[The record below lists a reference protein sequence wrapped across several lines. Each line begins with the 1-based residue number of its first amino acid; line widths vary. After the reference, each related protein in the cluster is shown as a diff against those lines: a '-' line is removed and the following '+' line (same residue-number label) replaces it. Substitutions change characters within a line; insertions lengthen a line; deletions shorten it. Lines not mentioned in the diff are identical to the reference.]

1 MVREMDILLELLQVA
16 LGTRED
22 FSQNPT
28 EAQWEAIYKEAR
40 RHCVVGVCLQAL
52 QKDDGQW
59 GLTRGLPLD
68 LKLKWIG
75 KGEKIA
81 EENKLLDQQ
90 CCQLSQKL
98 TDSGYWNCI
107 LKGQGMALL
116 YPTPEWRESGDID
129 IWVSGNRDDLVAMT
143 RRVSGKKTDV
153 TYHHTAFHVFPD
165 TEVEL
170 HFTPSWM
177 FNPIHNARLQKWF
190 DTHREVKAET
200 AFPVPTASFNTL
212 FILTHLFRHVFDDG
226 VGLRQVIDYFYTL
239 KENKGKPVDDLSS
252 LGLKRFASGMMWVMQ
267 RTLNMPREWMIVE
280 PDRRVGEWL
289 TTDILEAGNFG
300 HQDRRYKNVQ
310 RKERHQRLWWHT
322 RQSLRHICLFPDE
335 ALFELPWRVIHY
347 IWRRGK
353 GYLA

>member
-1 MVREMDILLELLQVA
+1 MNILLELLQVA

-22 FSQNPT
+22 FSQCPT
-28 EAQWEAIYKEAR
+28 EAQWKAIYKEAR

-52 QKDDGQW
+52 QKDDGKW
-59 GLTRGLPLD
+59 GLNRGLSLD

-75 KGEKIA
+75 KGEKIV

-90 CCQLSQKL
+90 CCQLSRKL

-129 IWVSGNRDDLVAMT
+129 IWVPGNRDELVEMT
-143 RRVSGKKTDV
+143 RRVSGKRKDV
-153 TYHHTAFHVFPD
+153 TYHHTAFHVFPN

-177 FNPIHNARLQKWF
+177 FNPIHNGRLQRWF
-190 DTHREVKAET
+190 DKHREVKT
-200 AFPVPTASFNTL
+200 DTPFPVPTASFNVL

-239 KENKGKPVDDLSS
+239 KENKGASVTDLSS
-252 LGLKRFASGMMWVMQ
+252 LGLSRFASGMMWVMQ
-267 RTLNMPREWMIVE
+267 QTLNMPCEWMIAE

-289 TTDILEAGNFG
+289 TTEILEAGNFG
-300 HQDRRYKNVQ
+300 YQDHRYEKVQ
-310 RKERHQRLWWHT
+310 RKERNQRLWWHT
-322 RQSLRHICLFPDE
+322 RQSLRHICLFPGE
-335 ALFELPWRVIHY
+335 AFFELLWRIIHY
-347 IWRRGK
+347 IWRRRK